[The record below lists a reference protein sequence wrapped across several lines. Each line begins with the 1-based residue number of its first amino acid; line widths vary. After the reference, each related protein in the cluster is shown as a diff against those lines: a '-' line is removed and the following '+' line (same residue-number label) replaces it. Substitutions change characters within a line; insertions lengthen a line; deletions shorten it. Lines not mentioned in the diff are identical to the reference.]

1 MSHVIN
7 PTGFRVG
14 KTFLW
19 DKNTFLVQQN
29 NDHLINKNINL
40 SVGLEA
46 ALDKI
51 LNKNNNFIVK
61 SSIKQNNNNIPTIKI
76 LYYPNLKANL
86 KEQIIPKYNINRK
99 LLNKTFSYN
108 NNFKTLIK
116 KIWLIKKSEFRN
128 RFLKTKKRLNI
139 TKWFT
144 NNVFRGNKV
153 NTRSLQKT
161 NLIANFKI
169 KKINNIFQL
178 NKWRNKFLLKI
189 KSNKKRLIN
198 YTHRNWRCWAT
209 NNKKLKVSNKQ
220 LSKQLSKRIGM
231 RVEVN
236 AINVFTYLFKKKNYQ
251 FNLKNHQNHI
261 WNKTYSFHR
270 KNYASYFDIVN
281 SLFILAKIP
290 YTENLVTKLI
300 HYNLLRMHK
309 RRRLKP
315 KPFFY
320 FLAAVLKNMRA
331 LKIKFKAFR
340 IIITGKLQGGT
351 SRTKIFNIG
360 FGNIPRQ
367 SIDKNIRYSFENLHS
382 KYGSFGIKLMTWR
395 KSRHELLCDRKTIK
409 NMYFKGNYKH
419 L

>member
-7 PTGFRVG
+7 PTGFRAG

-19 DKNTFLVQQN
+19 NKNTLLVQQN
-29 NDHLINKNINL
+29 NENLINKNTNL
-40 SVGLEA
+40 SVGIEET
-46 ALDKI
+46 LDKI

-61 SSIKQNNNNIPTIKI
+61 SSIKQNSNNSIPVVKV

-86 KEQIIPKYNINRK
+86 KEQIVPKYNTNRR
-99 LLNKTFSYN
+99 LLSKTFFYN
-108 NNFKTLIK
+108 SNFKALIK
-116 KIWLIKKSEFRN
+116 KIWFIKKYEFRN

-144 NNVFRGNKV
+144 SNIFRGNKA
-153 NTRSLQKT
+153 NIRSLKKT
-161 NLIANFKI
+161 NLIDN
-169 KKINNIFQL
+169 
-178 NKWRNKFLLKI
+178 LKI
-189 KSNKKRLIN
+189 KNVLYSNNWRSKFLIKIKSSKKKLLVN
-198 YTHRNWRCWAT
+198 YNKRNWKRWAI
-209 NNKKLKVSNKQ
+209 NNKKIQVNNKQ
-220 LSKQLSKRIGM
+220 LSKQLSKRIGT

-236 AINVFTYLFKKKNYQ
+236 AINVFTYLFKKKHHQ
-251 FNLKNHQNHI
+251 FKLKNHQNHI

-270 KNYASYFDIVN
+270 RNYSSYFDIVN

-290 YTENLVTKLI
+290 YTEDLVTKLI
-300 HYNLLRMHK
+300 QYNLLRMHK

-331 LKIKFKAFR
+331 LKMKFKAFR

-351 SRTKIFNIG
+351 SRTKMFNIG
-360 FGNIPRQ
+360 FGTIPRQ

-395 KSRHELLCDRKTIK
+395 KSKHEILCDRITIK
-409 NMYFKGNYKH
+409 NMYFNK
-419 L
+419 

>member
-19 DKNTFLVQQN
+19 DKNTFILQQN
-29 NDHLINKNINL
+29 TENLINKNINL
-40 SVGLEA
+40 SVGVEET
-46 ALDKI
+46 LDKI

-61 SSIKQNNNNIPTIKI
+61 SSMKQNSINNIPVIRV
-76 LYYPNLKANL
+76 LYYPNLKANI
-86 KEQIIPKYNINRK
+86 KEQIIPKYNTNRR
-99 LLNKTFSYN
+99 LLNKTFFYSS
-108 NNFKTLIK
+108 NFKILIK
-116 KIWLIKKSEFRN
+116 KIWFIKKYDFKN

-144 NNVFRGNKV
+144 NNIFRGNKV
-153 NTRSLQKT
+153 NVRSLRKT
-161 NLIANFKI
+161 NLITTIKI
-169 KKINNIFQL
+169 KKINTILQSNI
-178 NKWRNKFLLKI
+178 WRNKFLLKI
-189 KSNKKRLIN
+189 KSSKKKILLNYNK
-198 YTHRNWRCWAT
+198 RNWKRWSV
-209 NNKKLKVSNKQ
+209 NSRKLEINNKQ

-231 RVEVN
+231 RINVN
-236 AINVFTYLFKKKNYQ
+236 ATNVFTYLFRKQQQ
-251 FNLKNHQNHI
+251 FKLKNHQNHI
-261 WNKTYSFHR
+261 WNKNYSFHK
-270 KNYASYFDIVN
+270 KNYSSYFDIVN
-281 SLFILAKIP
+281 SLFILSKIP

-331 LKIKFKAFR
+331 LKLKFKAFR

-351 SRTKIFNIG
+351 SRTKMFNIG
-360 FGNIPRQ
+360 FGTIPSQ

-395 KSRHELLCDRKTIK
+395 KSKHEILCDRKTIK
-409 NMYFKGNYKH
+409 NMYFNK
-419 L
+419 

>member
-19 DKNTFLVQQN
+19 NKNTFLIQQN
-29 NDHLINKNINL
+29 TENLVNKNINL
-40 SVGLEA
+40 AVGLEDT
-46 ALDKI
+46 LDKL
-51 LNKNNNFIVK
+51 LNKNNAFVVK
-61 SSIKQNNNNIPTIKI
+61 SSVKQNSNNNIPVIKVI
-76 LYYPNLKANL
+76 YYPNLKTNS
-86 KEQIIPKYNINRK
+86 KEQIVPKYNTNRR
-99 LLNKTFSYN
+99 LLSKTFFYS
-108 NNFKTLIK
+108 NNFKSLIK
-116 KIWLIKKSEFRN
+116 KIWFIKKYEFRN

-144 NNVFRGNKV
+144 NNIFRGNKV
-153 NTRSLQKT
+153 NVRSLQKT
-161 NLIANFKI
+161 NLIATSKI
-169 KKINNIFQL
+169 KKINDILQSNS
-178 NKWRNKFLLKI
+178 WRNKFLLKI
-189 KSNKKRLIN
+189 KSNKKKLLVHYNR
-198 YTHRNWRCWAT
+198 RNWKRWAIS
-209 NNKKLKVSNKQ
+209 NKKLEINSKQ
-220 LSKQLSKRIGM
+220 LSKQLSKRIGL

-236 AINVFTYLFKKKNYQ
+236 AMNVFTYLFRKKKHQ
-251 FNLKNHQNHI
+251 FKLKNHQNHI

-270 KNYASYFDIVN
+270 KNYSSYFDIVN

-290 YTENLVTKLI
+290 YTEDLVTKLI
-300 HYNLLRMHK
+300 QYNLLRMHK

-351 SRTKIFNIG
+351 SRTKMFNIG
-360 FGNIPRQ
+360 FGTIPRQ

-395 KSRHELLCDRKTIK
+395 KSKHELLCDRKTIK
-409 NMYFKGNYKH
+409 NMYFK
-419 L
+419 

>member
-7 PTGFRVG
+7 PTGFRAG

-19 DKNTFLVQQN
+19 NKNALLIQQN
-29 NDHLINKNINL
+29 NENLINKNTNL
-40 SVGLEA
+40 SVGIEET
-46 ALDKI
+46 LDKI
-51 LNKNNNFIVK
+51 LNKNNNFMVK
-61 SSIKQNNNNIPTIKI
+61 SSIKQSSNNSIPVVKV

-86 KEQIIPKYNINRK
+86 KEQIVPKYNTNRR
-99 LLNKTFSYN
+99 LLSKTFFYN
-108 NNFKTLIK
+108 SNFKTLIK
-116 KIWLIKKSEFRN
+116 KIWFIKKYEFRN

-144 NNVFRGNKV
+144 SNIFRGNKV
-153 NTRSLQKT
+153 NIRSLKKT
-161 NLIANFKI
+161 NLIDNLKI
-169 KKINNIFQL
+169 KKILYSNN
-178 NKWRNKFLLKI
+178 WRSKFLLKI
-189 KSNKKRLIN
+189 KSSKKKLLVNYNK
-198 YTHRNWRCWAT
+198 RNWKRWAI
-209 NNKKLKVSNKQ
+209 NNKKIQVNNKQ
-220 LSKQLSKRIGM
+220 LSKQLSKRIGT

-236 AINVFTYLFKKKNYQ
+236 AINVFTYLFKKKHYQ
-251 FNLKNHQNHI
+251 FKLKNHQNHI

-270 KNYASYFDIVN
+270 RNYLSYFDIVN

-290 YTENLVTKLI
+290 YTEDLVTKLI
-300 HYNLLRMHK
+300 QYNLLRMHK

-320 FLAAVLKNMRA
+320 FLATVLKNMRA

-351 SRTKIFNIG
+351 SRTKTFNIG
-360 FGNIPRQ
+360 FGTIPRQ

-395 KSRHELLCDRKTIK
+395 KSKHEIFCDRRTIK
-409 NMYFKGNYKH
+409 NMYFNK
-419 L
+419 

>member
-7 PTGFRVG
+7 PTGFRAG

-19 DKNTFLVQQN
+19 NKNALLIQQN
-29 NDHLINKNINL
+29 NENLINKNTNL
-40 SVGLEA
+40 SVGIEET
-46 ALDKI
+46 LDKI
-51 LNKNNNFIVK
+51 LNKNNNFMVK
-61 SSIKQNNNNIPTIKI
+61 SSIKQSSNNSIPVIKV

-86 KEQIIPKYNINRK
+86 KEQIVPKYNTNRR
-99 LLNKTFSYN
+99 LLSKTFFYN
-108 NNFKTLIK
+108 SNFKTLIK
-116 KIWLIKKSEFRN
+116 KIWFIKKYEFRN

-144 NNVFRGNKV
+144 SNIFRGNKV
-153 NTRSLQKT
+153 NIRSLKKT
-161 NLIANFKI
+161 NLIDNLKI
-169 KKINNIFQL
+169 KKILYSNN
-178 NKWRNKFLLKI
+178 WRSKFLIKI
-189 KSNKKRLIN
+189 KSSKKKLLVNYNK
-198 YTHRNWRCWAT
+198 RNWKRWAI
-209 NNKKLKVSNKQ
+209 NNKKIQVNNKQ
-220 LSKQLSKRIGM
+220 LSKQLSKRIGT

-236 AINVFTYLFKKKNYQ
+236 AINVFTYLFKKKHYQ
-251 FNLKNHQNHI
+251 FKLKNHQNHI

-270 KNYASYFDIVN
+270 RNYLSYFDIVN

-290 YTENLVTKLI
+290 YTEDLVTKLI
-300 HYNLLRMHK
+300 QYNLLRMHK

-320 FLAAVLKNMRA
+320 FLATVLKNMRA

-351 SRTKIFNIG
+351 SRTKTFNIG
-360 FGNIPRQ
+360 FGTIPRQ

-395 KSRHELLCDRKTIK
+395 KSKHEIFCDRRTIK
-409 NMYFKGNYKH
+409 NMYFNK
-419 L
+419 